1 MLIAKWSFRQ
11 ELRSAA
17 LAATTA
23 DPVSVELANVWTDV
37 TSGRQRVVDSFYCE
51 DVAFMVLEQRIPP
64 AWFGLPGRRRNIGIL
79 ERVLLGQA
87 QKAIA
92 LDLDLAP
99 STVAFSVSE
108 SLQALG
114 LTRRVCRVP
123 TLLVAAAHAARAA
136 TELRVAR
143 LERLQHAGTS
153 YWVLSAPRPDV
164 ELGRVL
170 SPAEYA
176 VARLLVEG
184 LSHAEI
190 AASRRASAR
199 TIANQLA
206 TAFQKLGVSGRSEL
220 VCSVLRSARSYL
232 RLGSEPAALA
242 REGEAGEHEE
252 SAGVFAA
259 RAADQPAPAS
269 V

>member
-1 MLIAKWSFRQ
+1 MLTAKWSFRQ

-23 DPVSVELANVWTDV
+23 APVLVELASVWTDV
-37 TSGRQRVVDSFYCE
+37 TSGRQRVVDSFYC
-51 DVAFMVLEQRIPP
+51 DDIAFMVLEERTPT
-64 AWFGLPGRRRNIGIL
+64 AWFRLPGRRRNIGIL

-99 STVAFSVSE
+99 STVAFSVAE

-123 TLLVAAAHAARAA
+123 TLLVAAAHAARA
-136 TELRVAR
+136 TTDLRFAR
-143 LERLQHAGTS
+143 LERLEHARAS
-153 YWVLSAPRPDV
+153 YLVLSAPRPDV
-164 ELGRVL
+164 ELGRLL

-220 VCSVLRSARSYL
+220 LCSVLRSARSYL
-232 RLGSEPAALA
+232 RLGSEPAAFA
-242 REGEAGEHEE
+242 REAEAGDREE
-252 SAGVFAA
+252 GEGIFAA